1 MALDVTGVWEPG
13 DDLRVIEALGLPF
26 GSYVLDCVQNCMNQ
40 LEDISPEA
48 CVRVRALLDQYEAAD
63 DADTEQ
69 NTGDVEGKVLVKADV
84 LEWEVVGG
92 KTGLTGP
99 QKEKAKIRYDLWNYF
114 AFCSCLGSLNPNN
127 GLPGGGGMVGGYG
140 SGSLIRS

>member
-1 MALDVTGVWEPG
+1 M
-13 DDLRVIEALGLPF
+13 LPF
-26 GSYVLDCVQNCMNQ
+26 SEYVLSCTQNCMAQ
-40 LEDISPEA
+40 LEDMSPEA
-48 CVRVRALLDQYEAAD
+48 VLRVRALLDEYEAAD
-63 DADTEQ
+63 QAETEQ
-69 NTGDVEGKVLVKADV
+69 NVGDTEGKVLVKADV

-114 AFCSCLGSLNPNN
+114 AFCSCLGSLNPN
-127 GLPGGGGMVGGYG
+127 GPGGGGMVGGYG